1 MSSILSYAGDQIE
14 VATPAQA
21 RAFIQRMATDLG
33 GVRRDLATM
42 AQDLIKLKG
51 QVDSGGNSGVVPL
64 SLTSALQGFL
74 PNRAAIPAPTPATTP
89 APAKQPSVHRS
100 AKPTILAASPD
111 AAVALSPSSVDRT
124 ILLSVDFTGNFQG
137 GSSLV
142 SISFGAAY
150 QAVPLVLPS
159 QVGTPGGINLRVL
172 SRSTSGFELTADNA
186 AGILIGIEIL
196 VIPTV
201 EDFD

>member
-1 MSSILSYAGDQIE
+1 MSTLSYAGDQIE

-42 AQDLIKLKG
+42 AQDLVKLKG
-51 QVDSGGNSGVVPL
+51 QVDTGGSNSGVVPL

-74 PNRAAIPAPTPATTP
+74 PNRAAIPASTPAPTP

-100 AKPTILAASPD
+100 AKPTIVGQSPD
-111 AAVALSPSSVDRT
+111 VQVTLNPSSVDRT
-124 ILLSVDFTGNFQG
+124 IILAIDFVGNYQG
-137 GSSLV
+137 GSLLV
-142 SISFGAAY
+142 GVNFGAAY
-150 QAVPLVLPS
+150 QAAPLVIPTQL
-159 QVGTPGGINLRVL
+159 GTPGGVNVRVL
-172 SRSTSGFELTADNA
+172 STTTTGFELTADNA
-186 AGILIGIEIL
+186 AGVQIGVQL
-196 VIPTV
+196 VVIPTV